1 MTNVRL
7 LLLWKRRRNIQVFQ
21 TLFYRTVHT
30 LPPWRS
36 RVLHRIPSI
45 GMQIKSFRVFP
56 PKVGHGFYRQE
67 IVIGKIRVQPIAV
80 ETKVVGGFGKLV
92 RQITNR
98 HSICRK
104 VLSRKMRRQTLSW
117 KSWYSASLLTL
128 SLWLPLILVV
138 VVVVVVRLLLQKMGD
153 INRNTDPLVKRRP

>member
-1 MTNVRL
+1 
-7 LLLWKRRRNIQVFQ
+7 
-21 TLFYRTVHT
+21 
-30 LPPWRS
+30 
-36 RVLHRIPSI
+36 
-45 GMQIKSFRVFP
+45 MQIKSFRVFP

-104 VLSRKMRRQTLSW
+104 VLCVVQQIVSKD
-117 KSWYSASLLTL
+117 ASTDLVLKVL
-128 SLWLPLILVV
+128 VFGVV
-138 VVVVVVRLLLQKMGD
+138 VDIVLVIAVDTCCCCGGGGSIVVAKDGGYQSQHRPLGQKEAVTTNGD
-153 INRNTDPLVKRRP
+153 TNIYTTIKRRTSSIDTWMPRRRRKRRR